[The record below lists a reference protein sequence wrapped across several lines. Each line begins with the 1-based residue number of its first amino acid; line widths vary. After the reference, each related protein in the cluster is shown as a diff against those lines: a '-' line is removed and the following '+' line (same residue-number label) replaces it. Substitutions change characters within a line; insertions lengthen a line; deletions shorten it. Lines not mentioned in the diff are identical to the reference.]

1 MKRPGIALQLL
12 IILASTPFNAQADGK
27 TYSFGVIN
35 QRSITLTAEYWNPIL
50 GYISGK
56 SGVPLKLK
64 MARTAP
70 ESSKM
75 IGRAEFD
82 FVYSNAIFSPENT
95 PAGYK
100 IFARP
105 GGESIR
111 GQIVVLE
118 DTPVFALTG
127 LEGKDVCFPA
137 LTIFVGYLLPMN
149 ALLQAGV
156 KVSPLFAGN
165 LEGCM
170 AQLKNRRVL
179 AAGGNSQ
186 VILQYAQRAG
196 LKYRVLW
203 ESGDYLNLPISAH
216 PSIPRHIVAAVRSAF
231 LGMASDPD
239 GRKILAA
246 SSVVI
251 KQKSPYGFVQA
262 QDREYANY
270 RKFYQHN
277 LVREIT
283 K

>member
-1 MKRPGIALQLL
+1 
-12 IILASTPFNAQADGK
+12 
-27 TYSFGVIN
+27 
-35 QRSITLTAEYWNPIL
+35 
-50 GYISGK
+50 
-56 SGVPLKLK
+56 
-64 MARTAP
+64 
-70 ESSKM
+70 
-75 IGRAEFD
+75 
-82 FVYSNAIFSPENT
+82 
-95 PAGYK
+95 
-100 IFARP
+100 
-105 GGESIR
+105 
-111 GQIVVLE
+111 
-118 DTPVFALTG
+118 
-127 LEGKDVCFPA
+127 
-137 LTIFVGYLLPMN
+137 MN

-186 VILQYAQRAG
+186 VMLQYAQRAG

-216 PSIPRHIVAAVRSAF
+216 PSIPRHIVAAVRAAF

-239 GRKILAA
+239 GKKILAA

-277 LVREIT
+277 LVRETT